1 MATEQTT
8 QPDSRSKD
16 LQSDL
21 RRQLRYEIDGEDLK
35 QPQKFALE
43 QKFGLTDAVLLSEE
57 KQTIAAEEAR
67 LGRS

>member
-8 QPDSRSKD
+8 QPDSRFET

-21 RRQLRYEIDGEDLK
+21 RRQLRYEINGEELK
-35 QPQKFALE
+35 GPEKFALE

-67 LGRS
+67 LGR